1 MLLDLLWA
9 MVEPIFTGLAWLLPD
24 GGSWSLPSA
33 APISGR
39 IAQVDSLVPV
49 ATPILL
55 ALTIIPMFAVFLF
68 IRLVLI
74 LWSKLPFT

>member
-1 MLLDLLWA
+1 MLIDLIWA
-9 MVEPIFTGLAWLLPD
+9 MVEPIFTGLAWLLPE
-24 GGSWSLPSA
+24 GGTWGLPSA

-55 ALTIIPMFAVFLF
+55 ALTIIPMFVVFLF
-68 IRLVLI
+68 VRLVLI
-74 LWSKLPFT
+74 LWSKLPLT